1 MNKSIF
7 ILKLKTEPIQNF
19 YKNQITLV
27 QFNAIFPYFKNF
39 FLFENLSI
47 VAWGNLGDDIIKY
60 YRKGDYVI
68 VEGVLNTI
76 KNNQSIVDVKSE
88 ITSLQLTILKIYPL
102 FTI

>member
-1 MNKSIF
+1 MLFFLISKI
-7 ILKLKTEPIQNF
+7 
-19 YKNQITLV
+19 
-27 QFNAIFPYFKNF
+27 F

>member
-39 FLFENLSI
+39 FLFENLCI
-47 VAWGNLGDDIIKY
+47 VAWGYFVYDIIKY
-60 YRKGDYVI
+60 Y
-68 VEGVLNTI
+68 
-76 KNNQSIVDVKSE
+76 
-88 ITSLQLTILKIYPL
+88 
-102 FTI
+102 F

>member
-1 MNKSIF
+1 MEQKETEEKRKYQLSF
-7 ILKLKTEPIQNF
+7 KVDHASILKRSRILEVLK
-19 YKNQITLV
+19 
-27 QFNAIFPYFKNF
+27 QFTKDD
-39 FLFENLSI
+39 
-47 VAWGNLGDDIIKY
+47 GNLGDDIIKY